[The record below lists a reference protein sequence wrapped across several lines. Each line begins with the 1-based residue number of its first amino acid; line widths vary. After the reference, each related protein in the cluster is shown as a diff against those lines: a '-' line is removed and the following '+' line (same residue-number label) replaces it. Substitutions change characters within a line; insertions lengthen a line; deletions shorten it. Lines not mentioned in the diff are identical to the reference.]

1 MNMGR
6 RLDSVLFSLAASLFF
21 SVFCELY
28 FEALRIYQTGS
39 YDGLL
44 SGTYSVPIVLRV
56 IALFLLCFFVG
67 VAVLATDRGQRM
79 LSFVFRHRILIGVC
93 IVAILV
99 AFEVS
104 GSSIGMYYSVYQ
116 GEGTGSFFGI
126 PRVVRSDE
134 WTVTTPLDASQATN
148 GYSLL
153 SDLLRGGSTN
163 VSIGYGL
170 PSWSIASIFR
180 PFHWGY
186 LLLGFSRGL
195 SFAWAARYMALFLVS
210 FDCALLYTKEDRYL
224 SGCAA
229 LIVTLSPFSTWWGAP
244 ELLIYGQALVLILN
258 SLIREGSV
266 ARRALKGCV
275 LAWLC
280 GCYIFALYPAW
291 MVPCFYIFALMGVWV
306 VIEYRRELMDS
317 GSEAHLFVARRDVP
331 IIVVPLAVVAVL
343 IALAF
348 QSSATEIAA
357 ESGTAYP
364 GARFE
369 TGGGGASLLLNYG
382 QGLFFSID
390 PANAL
395 PNACEAGAF
404 FTLFP
409 LGSIL
414 AICLLVKL
422 RGRDFPLASL
432 LALQAFF
439 VVFICFG
446 IPDWLA
452 KVTLLSNVPAGRLVI
467 GTGYIEV
474 VLLLRSISLRACSVP
489 VGLPE
494 DVGGAHPV
502 CDTRQQAGTPRRLS
516 GETPDDGHRRVPRT
530 LILLVSCAISL
541 CLVLIMRNLYASYLR
556 LIYCVLLFVVLA
568 AMVYAVLSIVLVP
581 DQSRYYRKA
590 LLMLFVAVI
599 VPTGLTVNPIQ
610 IGDSFLTDSNIVSA
624 VREAN
629 DSSSAQSP
637 LWVAVDAHLSTG
649 NLCTDAGAA
658 TINCTNIVPNLDLWH
673 RLDPSHEYEDVYN
686 RYAHITV
693 KLTTDPTSF
702 ELVQADFFC
711 LHLNYGDLKTLGIT
725 NVISGTS
732 LEDDPDSGVSFQET
746 AQVDGYHI
754 YTVSYS

>member
-1 MNMGR
+1 MGR
-6 RLDSVLFSLAASLFF
+6 KFDSALFSLAASLFF

-44 SGTYSVPIVLRV
+44 AGTYSAPIVLRTL
-56 IALFLLCFFVG
+56 ALFLLCFFVG
-67 VAVLATDRGQRM
+67 IAILASDRGRRL
-79 LSFVFRHRILIGVC
+79 LSFIFRHRVLIGVC
-93 IVAILV
+93 IVAVLV

-104 GSSIGMYYSVYQ
+104 GSSIGIYYSIYQ
-116 GEGTGSFFGI
+116 GEGTGPYFGI
-126 PRVVRSDE
+126 PRSIRSDE
-134 WTVTTPLDASQATN
+134 WIVTTLLNASQAVN
-148 GYSLL
+148 DYSPLSGLL
-153 SDLLRGGSTN
+153 GGATTN
-163 VSIGYGL
+163 VSIGYNL

-186 LLLGFSRGL
+186 LFLGFARGL
-195 SFAWAARYMALFLVS
+195 SFVWAARYMVLFLVS
-210 FDCALLYTKEDRYL
+210 FDCALLYTKGDKYL

-229 LIVTLSPFSTWWGAP
+229 LILTLSPFITWWG
-244 ELLIYGQALVLILN
+244 EVTEVLLFGQALVLILN
-258 SLIREGSV
+258 SLIREDSV
-266 ARRALKGCV
+266 LRRAFKGCV

-280 GCYIFALYPAW
+280 GCYIFVLYPAW

-306 VIEYRRELMDS
+306 VIDYRRELMGS
-317 GSEAHLFVARRDVP
+317 GSEGRLFVARRDIP
-331 IIVVPLAVVAVL
+331 IVVIPLAVVAVL

-357 ESGTAYP
+357 ESGTVYP

-422 RGRDFPLASL
+422 KGRDFLLASL

-452 KVTLLSNVPAGRLVI
+452 KVTLLSNVPAARLVI

-489 VGLPE
+489 AGLPE
-494 DVGGAHPV
+494 GVGGTRPV
-502 CDTRQQAGTPRRLS
+502 CHIRQQAGTPRHLS
-516 GETPDDGHRRVPRT
+516 GETPDDGCRRVPRA

-541 CLVLIMRNLYASYLR
+541 CLVLVMRNLYASYLR
-556 LIYCVLLFVVLA
+556 LIYCVLLLVILA

-581 DQSRYYRKA
+581 DRSRYYERA
-590 LLMLFVAVI
+590 LLMLLVAVI

-658 TINCTNIVPNLDLWH
+658 TINCTNVVPNLDLWH
-673 RLDPSHEYEDVYN
+673 RIDPSHEYEDVYN

-693 KLTTDPTSF
+693 RLTTDPTSF
-702 ELVQADFFC
+702 ELVQADSFC

-725 NVISGTS
+725 NVISGTA
-732 LEDDPDSGVSFQET
+732 LEDDPSSGVSFQET